1 MSELLK
7 EFTFEKPPSKIIY
20 FDKEPLKLSNEFMFF
35 HNKNK
40 FRKDLVRL
48 QNLIK
53 SYTKS
58 PLHAAGIRDSYLKE
72 EFSEEYLIIIF
83 ATPETIKKAN
93 EIIENHSNIEVNKG
107 CFFLKA
113 DTNFVLLLSRDME
126 GLILGI
132 DIIEVIL
139 KQILEDYMN
148 QEKFDDY
155 IKICSFELND
165 CSKSA

>member
-1 MSELLK
+1 MPELLK

-72 EFSEEYLIIIF
+72 EFSEEYLIIILV
-83 ATPETIKKAN
+83 
-93 EIIENHSNIEVNKG
+93 SNW
-107 CFFLKA
+107 
-113 DTNFVLLLSRDME
+113 LS
-126 GLILGI
+126 
-132 DIIEVIL
+132 
-139 KQILEDYMN
+139 
-148 QEKFDDY
+148 
-155 IKICSFELND
+155 
-165 CSKSA
+165 